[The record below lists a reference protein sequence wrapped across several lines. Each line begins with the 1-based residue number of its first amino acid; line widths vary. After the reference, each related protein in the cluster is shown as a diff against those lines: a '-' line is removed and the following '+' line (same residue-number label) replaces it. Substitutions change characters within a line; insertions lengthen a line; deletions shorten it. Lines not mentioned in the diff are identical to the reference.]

1 MDFAHYLDGVGLVVS
16 QKQGIPHMKLSI
28 AEAED
33 FVSSIFERN
42 GVLPENARSVAR
54 ALVASEAAGQ
64 GGHGFR
70 RIPAYVKQ
78 ARSGKVDGKVR
89 PSFERTRPGVLAV
102 DAGYGYAYP
111 AIDLTVGELPEIA
124 RQQGIA
130 LAVIGRSHHA
140 GVMALTV
147 ERFAEMGL
155 VALMFANAPASMAPW
170 GGTKPLYGTNPIAF
184 ATPVKDADPLV
195 IDLALSKVAR
205 GKIMAARQKGETI
218 PGDWAFDRNGRPTT
232 DAEEA
237 MARTMAPAGE
247 AKGAALALMVE
258 IMAAA
263 LTGGNFA
270 FEASSLFDDKGNP
283 PSLGH
288 TIIAIDPSSTGTA
301 LFTDRLATIVGEIE
315 SQENVRLPGRRSQGI
330 RRNSLESGIS
340 IDSDIL
346 AEIQAL

>member
-1 MDFAHYLDGVGLVVS
+1 
-16 QKQGIPHMKLSI
+16 MKFSI
-28 AEAED
+28 AEAKD

-42 GVLPENARSVAR
+42 GVSPDNARSVAH
-54 ALVASEAAGQ
+54 ALVAAEAAGQ

-70 RIPAYVKQ
+70 RIPVYVKQ
-78 ARSGKVDGKVR
+78 ARVGKVDGKAQPIATRVR
-89 PSFERTRPGVLAV
+89 PAVLSV
-102 DAGYGYAYP
+102 DAGHGYAYP
-111 AIDLTVGELPEIA
+111 AIDLAVDELPAITRE
-124 RQQGIA
+124 QGIA
-130 LAVIGRSHHA
+130 LAAIGRSHHA

-147 ERFAEMGL
+147 ERFAEQGL

-184 ATPVKDADPLV
+184 AAPIQHADPLV

-205 GKIMAARQKGETI
+205 GKIMAARQKGENI
-218 PGDWAFDRNGRPTT
+218 PGDWALDSNGRPTT

-237 MARTMAPAGE
+237 IKGTMLPAGE

-270 FEASSLFDDKGNP
+270 FQAPSLLDDKGAE

-288 TIIAIDPSSTGTA
+288 TIIAIDPSFAGKGDFVERMA
-301 LFTDRLATIVGEIE
+301 LVADEIGK
-315 SQENVRLPGRRSQGI
+315 QENARLPGRRSQGI
-330 RRNSLESGIS
+330 RQQSIENGIV
-340 IDSDIL
+340 IEEDIL
-346 AEIQAL
+346 AEIRSL